1 MDKRFADEGV
11 QATADEKGLF
21 LYTKLAIP
29 YFLLRASYFPQ
40 SGVEPDGP
48 LPSPLSATCEIA
60 FRPSITTRLPIMLTI
75 RRILFPTDFSDGA
88 ARAFP
93 QAAHLADWHDAE
105 LHVVH
110 VAGPEDEADA
120 TLPVS
125 LDTLQGWLGQPS
137 DSFSLDALSIVQNQ
151 VEADAPPARLV
162 AYAED
167 QDIDLVVMGTHG
179 RRGVRRMLLGSV
191 TEEVVR
197 KAPCPVL
204 TVRTDAEE
212 EDPKQAVRRILVPV
226 DFSEAS
232 EVAVQH
238 ATEIAKTYG
247 AELDLLHVV
256 EEVVY
261 PSAYGVEPPYVPS
274 SNVVA
279 RVEKALG
286 TMAREDIGYDN
297 VQVSARIGYAP
308 ATILDYVESNDV
320 DLIVLATHG
329 RTGLDRMLLGSVA
342 ERVIRQAPTPVFIV
356 KPDQKSLVPPSKTEA
371 ATAPE

>member
-1 MDKRFADEGV
+1 
-11 QATADEKGLF
+11 
-21 LYTKLAIP
+21 
-29 YFLLRASYFPQ
+29 
-40 SGVEPDGP
+40 
-48 LPSPLSATCEIA
+48 
-60 FRPSITTRLPIMLTI
+60 MLNI

-105 LHVVH
+105 LHIVH
-110 VAGPEDEADA
+110 VAGPQDETDTA
-120 TLPVS
+120 LPVS
-125 LDTLQGWLGQPS
+125 LDTLRDWLGQPS
-137 DSFSLDALSIVQNQ
+137 GEFSLDALSIVQNQ
-151 VEADAPPARLV
+151 VESDAPPERLV

-179 RRGVRRMLLGSV
+179 RRGVQRMLLGSV

-204 TVRTDAEE
+204 TVRTDAE
-212 EDPKQAVRRILVPV
+212 DAPKQAIRRILVPV

-232 EVAVQH
+232 EIAVQH
-238 ATEIAKTYG
+238 AKEIAQTYG
-247 AELDLLHVV
+247 AEIDLLHVV

-274 SNVVA
+274 QDVVT

-286 TMAREDIGYDN
+286 SMAREDIGYEH
-297 VQVSARIGYAP
+297 VQISARIGYAP
-308 ATILDYVESNDV
+308 LTILDHVESNDI

-342 ERVIRQAPTPVFIV
+342 ERVIRRAPTPVFIV
-356 KPDQKSLVPPSKTEA
+356 KPDQKSLVPPPKAEA
-371 ATAPE
+371 AART

>member
-1 MDKRFADEGV
+1 
-11 QATADEKGLF
+11 
-21 LYTKLAIP
+21 
-29 YFLLRASYFPQ
+29 
-40 SGVEPDGP
+40 
-48 LPSPLSATCEIA
+48 
-60 FRPSITTRLPIMLTI
+60 MLTI

-93 QAAHLADWHDAE
+93 QAAQLADWHDAE

-110 VAGPEDEADA
+110 VASSHDELDT

-125 LDTLQGWLGQPS
+125 RDTLQDWLGTPPAS
-137 DSFSLDALSIVQNQ
+137 VSLDALSISQNQ
-151 VEADAPPARLV
+151 VESDAPPERLV

-179 RRGVRRMLLGSV
+179 RRGVQRMLLGSV

-204 TVRTDAEE
+204 TVRTDEE
-212 EDPKQAVRRILVPV
+212 EPPKQTIRRILVPV

-232 EVAVQH
+232 EIAVQH
-238 ATEIAKTYG
+238 ATEIAQTYG
-247 AELDLLHVV
+247 AKIDLLHVV
-256 EEVVY
+256 EEVAY
-261 PSAYGVEPPYVPS
+261 PSAYGVEPPLVSS
-274 SNVVA
+274 SNVVT

-286 TMAREDIGYDN
+286 TIARENIGYEH

-308 ATILDYVESNDV
+308 LTILDYVEENDV

-356 KPDQKSLVPPSKTEA
+356 KPDQKSLVPSATAEA
-371 ATAPE
+371 APNR

>member
-1 MDKRFADEGV
+1 
-11 QATADEKGLF
+11 
-21 LYTKLAIP
+21 
-29 YFLLRASYFPQ
+29 
-40 SGVEPDGP
+40 
-48 LPSPLSATCEIA
+48 
-60 FRPSITTRLPIMLTI
+60 MLTI

-105 LHVVH
+105 LHIVH
-110 VAGPEDEADA
+110 VTGPQDEADTA
-120 TLPVS
+120 LPVS
-125 LDTLQGWLGQPS
+125 LDTFRDWLGQPS
-137 DSFSLDALSIVQNQ
+137 EDSLSLDALSITQHQ
-151 VEADAPPARLV
+151 VESDAPPERLV

-179 RRGVRRMLLGSV
+179 RRGVQRMLLGSV

-204 TVRTDAEE
+204 TVRTDADET
-212 EDPKQAVRRILVPV
+212 PGTAIRRILVPV

-232 EVAVQH
+232 EIAVQH
-238 ATEIAKTYG
+238 AKEIAQTYG
-247 AELDLLHVV
+247 AEIDLLHVV

-274 SNVVA
+274 QSVVA

-286 TMAREDIGYDN
+286 TMAREDIGYEH

-308 ATILDYVESNDV
+308 LTILDHVESNDI

-342 ERVIRQAPTPVFIV
+342 ERVLRRAPTPVFIV
-356 KPDQKSLVPPSKTEA
+356 KPDQKSLVPPAKTEA
-371 ATAPE
+371 AAG